1 MEQTII
7 EASDGNSLELSLDL
21 GTQQIVEKW
30 VNAFKESTGAKNIGV
45 IVEDPSSGEIL
56 AMDGGDRYDLNDPRN
71 LSSLYS
77 ADEIAAMNDSETM
90 DALSAMWNNFCV
102 TDIYEPGSVVKPI
115 VMAAALEQ
123 VCQEI

>member
-1 MEQTII
+1 MADSTDISVMILTWSKPLSKLLTETVWSL
-7 EASDGNSLELSLDL
+7 ASILEHSRLWK
-21 GTQQIVEKW
+21 KW

-90 DALSAMWNNFCV
+90 EL
-102 TDIYEPGSVVKPI
+102 
-115 VMAAALEQ
+115 
-123 VCQEI
+123 